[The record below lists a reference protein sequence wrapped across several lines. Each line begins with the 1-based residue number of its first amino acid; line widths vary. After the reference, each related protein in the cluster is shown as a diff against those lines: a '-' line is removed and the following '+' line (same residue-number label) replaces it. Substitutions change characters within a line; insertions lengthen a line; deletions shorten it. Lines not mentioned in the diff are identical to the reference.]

1 MAVDV
6 VLWLIIAAGV
16 TLVASGSVLT
26 AHNGKSGG
34 GVRHEPHREQRAG

>member
-16 TLVASGSVLT
+16 TLVASGANHYVG
-26 AHNGKSGG
+26 AYAKKQVAKIAIKSSS
-34 GVRHEPHREQRAG
+34 